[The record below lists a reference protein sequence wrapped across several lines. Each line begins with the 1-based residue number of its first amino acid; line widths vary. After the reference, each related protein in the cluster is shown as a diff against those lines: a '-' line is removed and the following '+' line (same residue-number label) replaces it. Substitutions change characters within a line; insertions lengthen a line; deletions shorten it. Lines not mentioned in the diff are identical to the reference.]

1 MIINKHK
8 GAIDSLFGLG
18 NTFKGDFELVGPLR
32 VDGNLIGQV
41 TSNSRLHISKSGK
54 GEGSIIAKIIE
65 IGGEFFGDLFATDK
79 VILKSTA
86 YVKAKIT
93 SRYLEVE
100 EGAFYSGQ
108 CKVTTTEMTHPSEAM
123 DDTISRQEL
132 AETSI

>member
-1 MIINKHK
+1 
-8 GAIDSLFGLG
+8 
-18 NTFKGDFELVGPLR
+18 R

-54 GEGSIIAKIIE
+54 GEGSIIAKNIE

-79 VILKSTA
+79 VILRSTA

-100 EGAFYSGQ
+100 EGAYYCGQ
-108 CKVTTTEMTHPSEAM
+108 CKVTSAELAHPSDVT
-123 DDTISRQEL
+123 DDSLSQQEL
-132 AETSI
+132 AESSI